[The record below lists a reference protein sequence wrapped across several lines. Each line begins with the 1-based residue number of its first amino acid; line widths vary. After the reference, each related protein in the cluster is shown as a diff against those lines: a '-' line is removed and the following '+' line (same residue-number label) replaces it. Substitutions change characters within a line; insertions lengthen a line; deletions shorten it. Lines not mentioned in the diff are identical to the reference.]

1 MGNILLSIG
10 GFYCIAFFIF
20 HLSFWKLFR
29 WKTDLQR
36 ITPINRAIIQV
47 LNLRLTYV
55 FLFVGIMLFLFQVE
69 LLETKL
75 GKFFLIAMSIF
86 WFMRAIEQIIF
97 FSRKKMVSWMM
108 FVLFTIGG
116 ALFLIPAQ

>member
-36 ITPINRAIIQV
+36 ITPINRAVIQV

-116 ALFLIPAQ
+116 ALFLIPAL

>member
-116 ALFLIPAQ
+116 ALFLIPAL